1 MRLVWGVR
9 GFLGIG
15 LRPPRAHP
23 DPSKPE
29 RVPSVFQG
37 VQSIPAGG
45 GGGEDTT
52 SSSSDSSSSHR
63 GSVDSPGAVALSP
76 SSGSVGS
83 PRVVAQMQSSS
94 SAAAHPETVLSDDE
108 SQRGGLCPWLGE
120 GGKETGP
127 IEDGGAGKVDGRGFI
142 SMEASNYGNA
152 AHQAYLQWRAV
163 SAMDG
168 NSDAGGSSCS
178 DVEEGPDFW

>member
-1 MRLVWGVR
+1 MGEGWKNFWGVWGVS

-15 LRPPRAHP
+15 LRPPRAHQ
-23 DPSKPE
+23 DPSEPE
-29 RVPSVFQG
+29 RVPSEFLG
-37 VQSIPAGG
+37 IQSIPAGG

-52 SSSSDSSSSHR
+52 SSSSDSSSGR
-63 GSVDSPGAVALSP
+63 
-76 SSGSVGS
+76 SGSVGS

-94 SAAAHPETVLSDDE
+94 SAAAHPETVLSNDE
-108 SQRGGLCPWLGE
+108 SQRGGLCPWLGK

-127 IEDGGAGKVDGRGFI
+127 IEEGGAGKVDGRGFI